1 MAGGPSR
8 GRIGKWHYNPSV
20 AEAFNSVEHE
30 TSIFLLL
37 CVLFK
42 LNFLYFLYK
51 NNIIKRKFSTKI
63 IESTQVDNKNPS
75 DK

>member
-1 MAGGPSR
+1 M
-8 GRIGKWHYNPSV
+8 
-20 AEAFNSVEHE
+20 
-30 TSIFLLL
+30 

-63 IESTQVDNKNPS
+63 IESTQVDNKNLS
-75 DK
+75 DKEFYAWLRGLTDGEGSFIISQVNKSFSFKF